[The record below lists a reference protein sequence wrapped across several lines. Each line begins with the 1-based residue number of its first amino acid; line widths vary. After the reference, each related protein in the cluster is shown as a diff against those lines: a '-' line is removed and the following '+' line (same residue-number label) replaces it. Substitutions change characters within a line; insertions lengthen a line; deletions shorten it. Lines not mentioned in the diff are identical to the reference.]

1 MILKNERLEK
11 FIWNSACICRS
22 SAEHVMNLLTL
33 WRVIC
38 GNITGFSG
46 RLRLEL
52 QKQLPGLHVEDAHPA
67 VTERRDHV
75 SRITADQIH
84 GRRDAQLWRAQN
96 KQTVQSVYKR
106 EVKKTTTTKDH
117 S

>member
-1 MILKNERLEK
+1 MLV
-11 FIWNSACICRS
+11 
-22 SAEHVMNLLTL
+22 SAEAVLNMWWIS
-33 WRVIC
+33 WRCDVIC

-52 QKQLPGLHVEDAHPA
+52 QKQLSGLHVEDAHPA

-84 GRRDAQLWRAQN
+84 WRRDAQLWRAQN
-96 KQTVQSVYKR
+96 KQTVQSVYKS
-106 EVKKTTTTKDH
+106 EVKKKQQQQKII
-117 S
+117 